1 MKVTLPY
8 GSQVIEFDVPE
19 NRLLN
24 VISPRS
30 ISAADD
36 SSLLVKKALEAPIQS
51 ERLVD
56 AVHRSDKVSIV
67 CDDVTRKTPV
77 KTLLPFILSSLKSS
91 GVKRDS
97 IRIIVALGTH
107 RKMTESEMKEK
118 YGEEVLEEYE
128 VVNHM
133 YDDSS
138 ELVKKGEIKSGIPVW
153 INKRY
158 LESTFRIAVGNI
170 IPHMNAGWSGGA
182 KILLPGLAGEETVGS
197 MHIESA
203 RTIPNALGLAENPA
217 REIIDTYAGKVGLNM
232 IVNTVLNREG
242 DIVNVLAGHYVSAHR
257 KGINESRKIYEVSVP
272 SLADI
277 VISSSYP
284 ADLEFWQG
292 EKGLFSADLAVK
304 ENGGIILVTPC
315 PEGVSVNHPEWVEI
329 LDHTPDEIEEL
340 IRRREVEDLVA
351 AGLAL
356 SLAKIREPHNICIV
370 SDGISYKEAE
380 KMRFQ
385 KFSTVEEALS
395 HLTQIYGKDS
405 MISILTHGGDIY
417 PKLG

>member
-19 NRLLN
+19 KRLIKI
-24 VISPRS
+24 ISPRS
-30 ISAADD
+30 VPPADD
-36 SSLLVKKALEAPIQS
+36 SSLAVKKSLEGPVQS

-56 AVHRSDKVSIV
+56 AVHKGDKVSIV
-67 CDDVTRKTPV
+67 CDDITRKTPV
-77 KTLLPFILSSLKSS
+77 KTLLPHVLSSLKSA
-91 GVKRDS
+91 GLKKDS
-97 IRIIVALGTH
+97 IQIIVALGTH

-118 YGEEVLEEYE
+118 YGEEVLENYE

-133 YDDSS
+133 YDDPG
-138 ELVKKGEIKSGIPVW
+138 ELVKRGEIKHGIPVW

-182 KILLPGLAGEETVGS
+182 KILLPGLAGEETVGL

-217 REIIDTYAGKVGLNM
+217 REIIEAYAGKVGLNM

-242 DIVNVLAGHYVSAHR
+242 DIVKVLTGHYVSAHR
-257 KGINESRKIYEVSVP
+257 EGINESRKVYEVTVP
-272 SLADI
+272 ELADI

-284 ADLEFWQG
+284 ADIEFWQG

-304 ENGGIILVTPC
+304 ENGGIILATPC
-315 PEGVSVNHPEWVEI
+315 PEGVSVNHPDWIEM
-329 LDHTPDEIEEL
+329 LDHTPGEIEDL
-340 IRRREVEDLVA
+340 IRQGEANDLVA

-356 SLAKIREPHNICIV
+356 SLAKIREPHNICLV

-380 KMRFQ
+380 KMRFK
-385 KFSTVEEALS
+385 KFSTVDEALS

-405 MISILTHGGDIY
+405 KISVITHGGDIY
-417 PKLG
+417 PKLS

>member
-1 MKVTLPY
+1 LKVTLPY
-8 GSQVIEFDVPE
+8 GSGKVEFEVPE
-19 NRLLN
+19 GRLLE
-24 VISPRS
+24 VISPS
-30 ISAADD
+30 NVPASDNPNLA
-36 SSLLVKKALEAPIQS
+36 VKKALENPVQS

-56 AVHRSDKVSIV
+56 AVHESDKVSIV
-67 CDDVTRKTPV
+67 CDDITRKTPV
-77 KTLLPFILSSLKSS
+77 KALLPPILSSLKSA
-91 GVKRDS
+91 GVKKDS
-97 IRIIVALGTH
+97 IQIIVALGTH
-107 RKMTESEMKEK
+107 RKMSESEMKEK
-118 YGEEVLEEYE
+118 YGEEVLENYE

-133 YDDSS
+133 YDDPG
-138 ELVKKGEIKSGIPVW
+138 ELVEKGRIKRGIPVW

-182 KILLPGLAGEETVGS
+182 KILLPGLAGEETVGL
-197 MHIESA
+197 MHVESA
-203 RTIPNALGLAENPA
+203 RTVPNALGLAENPT
-217 REIIDTYAGKVGLNM
+217 REILDAYAGEVGLNM
-232 IVNTVLNREG
+232 IVNTVLNRDG
-242 DIVNVLAGHYVSAHR
+242 DVVNVLAGHYVSAHR
-257 KGINESRKIYEVSVP
+257 KGITESRKVYEVTVP
-272 SLADI
+272 ELADI

-284 ADLEFWQG
+284 ADMEFWQG

-329 LDHTPDEIEEL
+329 LDHTPGEIEEL

-356 SLAKIREPHNICIV
+356 SLAKIREPHNICLV
-370 SDGISYKEAE
+370 SHGISYKEAE

-395 HLTQIYGKDS
+395 HLTRIYGKDS
-405 MISILTHGGDIY
+405 KISVITHGGDIY